1 MAMKIYLTVYM
12 PLLMIICC
20 YTSNV
25 AGADPGPLQDFCVAD
40 QQSKVLVNGYACKDP
55 TTVTVEDFS
64 FAGLRNAGDTNNPVQ
79 SKVTPAFVQ
88 EFGGLNTLGMA
99 MGRIDYAVGGL
110 NPPHAHPRASE
121 ILLVLQGKLL
131 VGFVDTNNT
140 LFSKILEKGDVFV
153 FPKALPHFQE
163 NVGHQH
169 AVAIAAFNSQFPG
182 ILTIAN
188 SLFAANPP
196 IPDSVLA
203 KAFRITHNLVDHTK
217 AEFEFE
223 ST

>member
-1 MAMKIYLTVYM
+1 MAMKIYLTVCM

-25 AGADPGPLQDFCVAD
+25 VGADPGPLQDFCVAD
-40 QQSKVLVNGYACKDP
+40 QQSK
-55 TTVTVEDFS
+55 
-64 FAGLRNAGDTNNPVQ
+64 
-79 SKVTPAFVQ
+79 
-88 EFGGLNTLGMA
+88 
-99 MGRIDYAVGGL
+99 
-110 NPPHAHPRASE
+110 
-121 ILLVLQGKLL
+121 GKLL